1 MAIPGFGPNGPPTR
15 HDEGGPP
22 THPPRSHGPAA
33 PREAAGSCKTA
44 ADMRLSSVLAPVLA
58 LCLMSGA
65 CGDDDGPLADGPDAP
80 SGAVGGD
87 GAGTSIPEHEDDER
101 DDDPTVEA
109 TGAAGSLWPVDLS
122 TLDPEAPPTWTVE
135 VVESYPHDV
144 EAFTQ
149 GLELL
154 ADGTAVESTGLR
166 GLSTIRIV
174 DLESGEVTA
183 SAELEPTEFGE
194 GATRVGDTI
203 IQLTWQEEVAR
214 RWQLP
219 SLTPLEPFSYD
230 GEGWGLCL
238 ADDRLAMSD
247 GSSDLEWRDP
257 ATFDVLETV
266 TVRLRGEPVVDLNEL
281 ECIDD
286 HVIANVWFSD
296 FLVVIRGDGAVVAT
310 IDASELV
317 ATTPV
322 AMSGDVLNGVADL
335 GDGTLLLGGKR
346 WPTFYRVRLVAE

>member
-1 MAIPGFGPNGPPTR
+1 MPPTM
-15 HDEGGPP
+15 
-22 THPPRSHGPAA
+22 RSP
-33 PREAAGSCKTA
+33 S
-44 ADMRLSSVLAPVLA
+44 LLATLLTVS
-58 LCLMSGA
+58 LMATA
-65 CGDDDGPLADGPDAP
+65 CGGDGDGDPLADAIASPSDQEADDA
-80 SGAVGGD
+80 ATEADD
-87 GAGTSIPEHEDDER
+87 GAGT
-101 DDDPTVEA
+101 
-109 TGAAGSLWPVDLS
+109 GAAAEIDEASRSLWPVDPT
-122 TLDPEAPPTWTVE
+122 TLAPDTPPVWTVE
-135 VVESYPHDV
+135 VVETYAHDA

-149 GLELL
+149 GLEVL
-154 ADGTAVESTGLR
+154 ADGTVLESTGLR
-166 GLSTIRIV
+166 GFSTIRLV
-174 DLESGEVTA
+174 DLESGAVTA
-183 SAELEPTEFGE
+183 SADLDATEFGE
-194 GATRVGDTI
+194 GATRVGDTV

-219 SLTPLEPFSYD
+219 DLTPLDPFTYD

-266 TVRLRGEPVVDLNEL
+266 SVRLRGEPVADLNEL

-346 WPTFYRVRLVAE
+346 WPTFYRVRLVAG